1 MESATLETLL
11 PRYRS
16 ALVARGH
23 RPRGIDRYLDQ
34 LRAFVTYLDADATMA
49 DVTTASITA
58 YQEDFA
64 RRCSP
69 GTVGN
74 ALTVIRSFCRWAIRV
89 GHRTDDPTLSIQW
102 PRRTKPSPRALKQS
116 ELQKLFVALTSYS
129 QLSPYHEFMLRRN
142 RRAIFLML
150 FAGLRISEA
159 AALRW
164 REVDLDDGALF
175 VRQGKGGKDRCVPLH
190 PHLLDELRAAPTH
203 YRGFAVAGG
212 KDDQPLSPKSMAH
225 IFEIWLP
232 KRGLRISAHQ
242 LRHTFAT
249 ELLRNKADLR
259 HIQELLGHESL
270 ETTQAYLAVDV
281 EGLRSAVALLPSQ
294 W

>member
-1 MESATLETLL
+1 MASATLDLLL
-11 PRYRS
+11 PAYRS

-23 RPRGIDRYLDQ
+23 RLRGIDRYLDQ
-34 LRAFVTYLDADATMA
+34 LRAFTAYLGPNATMA
-49 DVTTASITA
+49 QITTAMITA
-58 YQEDFA
+58 YQEEFA

-89 GHRTDDPTLSIQW
+89 GHRLDDPTLTIEW
-102 PRRTKPSPRALKQS
+102 PRRTKPAPRALKKG
-116 ELQKLFVALTSYS
+116 ELRRLFEALSSYS
-129 QLSPYHEFMLRRN
+129 QLSPLHEFMLRRN

-150 FAGLRISEA
+150 FAGLRISEVA
-159 AALRW
+159 APRW
-164 REVDLDDGALF
+164 RDVDLEGASLM
-175 VRQGKGGKDRCVPLH
+175 VRQGKGGKDRCVPIHPILLGELH
-190 PHLLDELRAAPTH
+190 AAPSH
-203 YRGFAVAGG
+203 YRSFAVAGG
-212 KDDQPLSPKSMAH
+212 KDGHQLSPKSLAH

-232 KRGLRISAHQ
+232 KRGLRISTHQ

-249 ELLRNKADLR
+249 ELLKHKGDLR

-270 ETTQAYLAVDV
+270 ETTQGYLAVDI
-281 EGLRSAVALLPSQ
+281 EGLRSVVALLPHE